1 MPHPYPSNPSIPN
14 TPLGV
19 VFIVISPAQA
29 LLLFSRSLDTNTDCS
44 RLVADGWL
52 EMAVPD
58 ADAALRLLAAAMR
71 LRSSWDRLLR
81 QLLAAPRGE
90 ETEQRPNP
98 RDVSALT
105 RGLLEFIHTEVIEVS
120 SRLTA
125 EKHRDAAV

>member
-1 MPHPYPSNPSIPN
+1 
-14 TPLGV
+14 
-19 VFIVISPAQA
+19 
-29 LLLFSRSLDTNTDCS
+29 
-44 RLVADGWL
+44 
-52 EMAVPD
+52 MAVPD

-71 LRSSWDRLLR
+71 LRSSWDQLLR

-125 EKHRDAAV
+125 ETHRDAAV